1 MTRRR
6 TLLATLGTGGVLS
19 FAGCSSS
26 RGDNPGN
33 DSDGNSSQG
42 NNPGSDSDG
51 RSSAASL
58 VEEYYTA
65 AANGNLERAA
75 SCLSMT
81 QLEGSGD
88 GASVEQL
95 TDMMRNDRGMSQE
108 GVNVSLGEFNELSVS
123 EFATFTFSG
132 ENGEQRQLGEEEVA
146 GLLPEAE
153 AFGGDAEQIT
163 LVHHTGGL
171 LPDIWVPYQPT
182 EEPTDG
188 WGEVIVYVGPF
199 EGEPFII
206 GDFRSFTST
215 KATKN

>member
-26 RGDNPGN
+26 KGNTPEN
-33 DSDGNSSQG
+33 DSDGRSSKG
-42 NNPGSDSDG
+42 NTPGSDSDG
-51 RSSAASL
+51 SSAAASL

-65 AANGNLERAA
+65 AVNGNLEQAA

-95 TDMMRNDRGMSQE
+95 TETMQNDRGMSRE
-108 GVNVSLGEFNELSVS
+108 GVNVSLGEFTELSVS

-146 GLLPEAE
+146 DLVPDAE

-163 LVHHTGGL
+163 LVHHTGGF
-171 LPDIWVPYQPT
+171 LPEIWVPYQPT

-206 GDFRSFTST
+206 GDFRSFTSM
-215 KATKN
+215 KATNN